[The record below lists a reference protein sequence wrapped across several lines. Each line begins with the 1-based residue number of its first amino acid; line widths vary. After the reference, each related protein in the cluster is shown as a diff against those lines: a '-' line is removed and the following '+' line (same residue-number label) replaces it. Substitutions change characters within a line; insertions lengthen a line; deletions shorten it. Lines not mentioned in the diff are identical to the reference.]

1 MNPRIHAALAAVLL
15 LSVGPLLAADRATEE
30 FVRRVLETQNTV
42 GAVIRGK
49 LSVEDPTSELAV
61 AVQIR
66 IRLRR
71 DANVTRLLYQVLWPA
86 TRKGEALYLERSARG
101 AITGFIFA
109 PPDKTSPVNAAS
121 MARPY
126 LESDLTVEDLA
137 EDFLQW
143 PAQKISGEE
152 TIGTDV
158 CKILD
163 SRPPAGAQSTYSLVR
178 TWISAER
185 LVPLRI
191 EKFRDGRPAKRFTVQ
206 KTTRHD
212 GTWVP
217 VVTSVQSAG
226 QSRETILE
234 LSRGERDVEIPLEEF
249 ALDRIR
255 QLAPTAA
262 PEPKE

>member
-1 MNPRIHAALAAVLL
+1 MNPQIHAALAAVLL
-15 LSVGPLLAADRATEE
+15 LAMGPLFAADPATEE
-30 FVRRVLETQNTV
+30 FVGKVLETQNTA

-49 LSVEDPTSELAV
+49 LSVEDPSPDRAV

-71 DANVTRLLYQVLWPA
+71 DPNVTRLLYQVLWPA
-86 TRKGEALYLERSARG
+86 TRKGEALYLERSVPG
-101 AITGFIFA
+101 AITGFSFM
-109 PPDKTSPVNAAS
+109 PPDKTSPVNAAAL
-121 MARPY
+121 ARAY
-126 LESDLTVEDLA
+126 LDSDLTVEDLA
-137 EDFLQW
+137 EDFLHW
-143 PAQKISGEE
+143 PSQKISGEE

-163 SRPPAGAQSTYSLVR
+163 SRPPASAQSTYSLVR

-191 EKFRDGRPAKRFTVQ
+191 EKFRDGRPAKRFTIQ
-206 KTTRHD
+206 KTTRHE
-212 GTWVP
+212 GIWVP

-249 ALDRIR
+249 TLDRIR

-262 PEPKE
+262 DRKQ